1 MNRRFKIELENFR
14 EQLFGEEIVKE
25 YFKLL
30 EEVKEDPYL
39 SELRSKIDKKQREI
53 AANIKNAELKK
64 QLNEERNELK
74 ATYNSDPR
82 VVNLSF
88 LEDEVYNL
96 LKQISDVLEQ

>member
-14 EQLFGEEIVKE
+14 EQLFSEEIVKE